1 MQENVYFEEI
11 IVPGGGGG
19 SYGIAYWQA
28 AYIEILGIGGF
39 LQLSASIRRRI

>member
-19 SYGIAYWQA
+19 FVWFWLLAGSVY
-28 AYIEILGIGGF
+28 
-39 LQLSASIRRRI
+39 

>member
-19 SYGIAYWQA
+19 VRMVLLIGRQR
-28 AYIEILGIGGF
+28 ILKF
-39 LQLSASIRRRI
+39 

>member
-11 IVPGGGGG
+11 IVPGGGG